1 MLKTLLYIISGL
13 FLIAAAV
20 CAGIFYHHGSIQALG
35 GTLMFLCFGAFG
47 MFIGFNLD
55 TLKPQT
61 SWQPSAQ
68 RR

>member
-1 MLKTLLYIISGL
+1 MLKTLLYIFSGF

-55 TLKPQT
+55 SLKPQASRQAT
-61 SWQPSAQ
+61 AQ